1 MNKLLVK
8 ISVLLLTLAVVLTS
22 CAVENPREEA
32 SGDVL
37 TSKTVSGLVTEE
49 KKAVGA
55 MEIVEGIGKGTD
67 HDYDLTV
74 EVTPGNGDSFSLLS
88 ADTVSEYNKDVTEED
103 QKISVNNYKK
113 ITYFIDYDED
123 ESGTDDNTIVKS
135 KYSYELADGTS
146 ETIVIYDA
154 DDKSAETET
163 EKFDADKLH
172 KDFLCIKDIVD
183 EDDPDENTPGDTYEV
198 GHREALDKLLEIAG
212 DAPVIKLTYN
222 STTFKQKVE
231 AEIKLTSEKGGV
243 SASVKGSYVNTKTGT
258 EIASIDA
265 SFSIKLSDDFD
276 IITVWEKDSEGYWDD
291 DTEFK
296 GDVTLSIDKLN
307 LMCYDDDEDDGG
319 KVEVSLSGNA
329 TFDTEAITLKAA
341 LVLNEKFNDESL
353 LAVDAEYE
361 GPLSK
366 KQFAIDNL
374 KIYKAEISGKSY
386 SAESVRTIISFMLNP
401 L

>member
-1 MNKLLVK
+1 MKKLL
-8 ISVLLLTLAVVLTS
+8 SCALVLLLLVAVLFTS
-22 CAVENPREEA
+22 CEVEKPREEA
-32 SGDVL
+32 SGETL
-37 TSKTVSGLVTEE
+37 KSENVSGLVE
-49 KKAVGA
+49 KEKNALEVFEVA
-55 MEIVEGIGKGTD
+55 EGITKGTD
-67 HDYDLTV
+67 YDYDLTV
-74 EVTPGNGDSFSLLS
+74 EVTPGKGDSFSLLS
-88 ADTVSEYNKDVTEED
+88 ADTVSEYNKDAEED

-113 ITYFIDYDED
+113 ITYFIDHDVDANDSDEY
-123 ESGTDDNTIVKS
+123 TTVLS
-135 KYSYELADGTS
+135 KYSYVLADGTS

-154 DDKSAETET
+154 DDESAETKT
-163 EKFDADKLH
+163 EILDSDKLH

-198 GHREALDKLLEIAG
+198 GHREALDKLLEIAE

-276 IITVWEKDSEGYWDD
+276 IITVWEKDSEGWDD

-307 LMCYDDDEDDGG
+307 LMCYDDDEEDGG

-386 SAESVRTIISFMLNP
+386 SAESVRAIISFMLNP

>member
-1 MNKLLVK
+1 ML
-8 ISVLLLTLAVVLTS
+8 
-22 CAVENPREEA
+22 
-32 SGDVL
+32 
-37 TSKTVSGLVTEE
+37 
-49 KKAVGA
+49 
-55 MEIVEGIGKGTD
+55 
-67 HDYDLTV
+67 
-74 EVTPGNGDSFSLLS
+74 
-88 ADTVSEYNKDVTEED
+88 
-103 QKISVNNYKK
+103 
-113 ITYFIDYDED
+113 
-123 ESGTDDNTIVKS
+123 S

-146 ETIVIYDA
+146 KTIVLDS
-154 DDKSAETET
+154 KTESDIT
-163 EKFDADKLH
+163 AKKELNADKLY
-172 KDFLCIKDIVD
+172 KDYLCISKIVD
-183 EDDPDENTPGDTYEV
+183 EGDAPDENTPGDTYEV
-198 GHREALDKLLEIAG
+198 GHREAIDKLLEIAG

-222 STTFKQKVE
+222 LTKFNEKVE

-243 SASVKGSYVNTKTGT
+243 SASVKASYVDNKTGT

-265 SFSIKLSDDFD
+265 SFSLKISDDFD
-276 IITVWEKDSEGYWDD
+276 IITVWEKDSEGSWDD
-291 DTEFK
+291 EDTEFK

-307 LMCYDDDEDDGG
+307 LMCYDDDEEDGG

-341 LVLNEKFNDESL
+341 LVLNEKFNDVSL
-353 LAVDAEYE
+353 LAVDAEDE

>member
-1 MNKLLVK
+1 MKKLL
-8 ISVLLLTLAVVLTS
+8 SCALVLLLLVAVLFTS
-22 CAVENPREEA
+22 CEVEKPREEA
-32 SGDVL
+32 SGETL
-37 TSKTVSGLVTEE
+37 KSENVSGLVENE
-49 KKAVGA
+49 KDALEVFEVA
-55 MEIVEGIGKGTD
+55 EGITKGTD
-67 HDYDLTV
+67 YDYDLTV
-74 EVTPGNGDSFSLLS
+74 EVTPGRGDSFSLLS

-113 ITYFIDYDED
+113 ITYFIDQDED
-123 ESGTDDNTIVKS
+123 ANDSDDYTTVLS

-154 DDKSAETET
+154 DDESAETET
-163 EKFDADKLH
+163 KKYNADKLH

-198 GHREALDKLLEIAG
+198 GHREAIDKLLEIAG

-243 SASVKGSYVNTKTGT
+243 SASVKGSYVDNETGT

-307 LMCYDDDEDDGG
+307 LMCYDDDEEDGG

-386 SAESVRTIISFMLNP
+386 SAESVRAIISFMLNP